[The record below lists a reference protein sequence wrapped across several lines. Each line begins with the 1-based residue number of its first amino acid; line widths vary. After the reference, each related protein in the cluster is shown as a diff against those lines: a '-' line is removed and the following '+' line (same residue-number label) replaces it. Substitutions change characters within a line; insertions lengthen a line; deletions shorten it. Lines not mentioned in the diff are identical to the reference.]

1 MSASRSRALSYY
13 RSILRAARAMPTANR
28 VAFVRRKA
36 RDEFEAGRAATG
48 EQAEFLFKYA
58 EISIE
63 NIEVQ
68 ARHLRERSLWAR

>member
-1 MSASRSRALSYY
+1 
-13 RSILRAARAMPTANR
+13 MPTANR

-36 RDEFEAGRAATG
+36 RHEFENGRAATG
-48 EQAEFLFKYA
+48 EQVEFLFKYA
-58 EISIE
+58 EISLE